1 MNNLRNPE
9 NAEQAKTDHP
19 INMALTTNDLTMR
32 FGKSEVL
39 SHVNVSVPEGSV
51 YALLGRNGAGKSTLM
66 QIAMGIQNPTSGS
79 VSVLGMNPQKQGPQ
93 LRQRIGYI
101 PERMPLY
108 EWMTVDQIIRFVAD
122 QYKHWD
128 KDEEDRLVAK
138 FKLDRKKKVKDLSRG
153 NVALLLL
160 VMSMSHSPE
169 LVLLDEATSGMDAIF
184 RAEFDRTVIETL
196 QEAKH
201 TVVFASHQLRELE
214 FLCDWVGIIHE
225 GKLLLELPVEQLKS
239 EVKTLRIEGREG
251 IVLPS
256 LPGELSRQAFGREY
270 MITVRNS
277 RTSIAMPDSMSLIE
291 TIDLTLEQI
300 FVALLTD
307 RGEQE

>member
-1 MNNLRNPE
+1 MTPNNEVTTP
-9 NAEQAKTDHP
+9 ASG
-19 INMALTTNDLTMR
+19 MALTTTDLTMR

-39 SHVNVSVPEGSV
+39 SKVNLNVPTGSV
-51 YALLGRNGAGKSTLM
+51 YALLGRNGAGKSTLL
-66 QIAMGIQNPTSGS
+66 QIALGIQNPTSGS

-108 EWMTVDQIIRFVAD
+108 DWMTVEQIIRFVAE
-122 QYKHWD
+122 QYRKWS
-128 KDEEDRLVAK
+128 KDEEYRLVAK
-138 FKLDRKKKVKDLSRG
+138 FRLDRTKKVKDLSRG
-153 NVALLLL
+153 NIALLLL
-160 VMSMSHSPE
+160 VMSMSHEPE

-225 GKLLLELPVEQLKS
+225 GKLMLELPVDQLKA
-239 EVKTLRIEGREG
+239 EVKTLRLQTSDGTA
-251 IVLPS
+251 PPN
-256 LPGELSRQAFGREY
+256 LPGELARQSIGREY
-270 MITVRNS
+270 LVTTRHIDPIVN
-277 RTSIAMPDSMSLIE
+277 MPANVSLLE

-300 FVALLTD
+300 FVALLSD
-307 RGEQE
+307 PGERS